1 VWEDRVILAVSRFR
15 VQSSTE
21 EEVRAAFLRRPREI
35 DAVPG
40 FLGMEPF
47 IDSQD
52 RSLFHLVTRWTDRDS
67 FQNWHSKP
75 NDKAHALI
83 PEDLEPHASA
93 TELTLLD
100 RIEDSRISWL
110 EESAFNEAPLI
121 SRYLETTRYVIYAV
135 ASREGTIRF
144 CNHAMA
150 EQFLGD
156 PVGRMIW
163 TVLTDQAEHDLRAA
177 ITRGERKINE
187 PLLLNFRGADTFEC
201 RVDVQPNGFVLI
213 GEPVYH
219 EQRKIHD
226 QIFQLNNELTLLT
239 RNLARRI
246 QTVEGRFEEPV
257 RVISSYLGMLRIRC
271 AGDEESEQLI
281 KQAEMVLAEMLGHK

>member
-1 VWEDRVILAVSRFR
+1 MVLAVSRFR
-15 VQSSTE
+15 VQSRTE
-21 EEVRAAFLRRPREI
+21 QEVRAAFLRRPREI

-47 IDSQD
+47 VDSQD
-52 RSLFHLVTRWTDRDS
+52 RSLFHLVTRWTDRES
-67 FQNWHSKP
+67 FQNWHAKP
-75 NDKAHALI
+75 ANAKAHALI
-83 PEDLEPHASA
+83 PEDLEPHASG

-100 RIEDSRISWL
+100 RIEDSGISWL

-135 ASREGTIRF
+135 ADRDGTIRF

-156 PVGRMIW
+156 PVGRTIW

-201 RVDVQPNGFVLI
+201 RVDVQPNGFVLV

-281 KQAEMVLAEMLGHK
+281 KQAEVVLAGMLGGARQ